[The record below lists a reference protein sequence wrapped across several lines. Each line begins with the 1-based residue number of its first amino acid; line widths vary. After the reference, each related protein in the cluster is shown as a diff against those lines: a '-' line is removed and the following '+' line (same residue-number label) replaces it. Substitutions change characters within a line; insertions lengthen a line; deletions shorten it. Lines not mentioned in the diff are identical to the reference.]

1 MRNYKTSVLLIEDD
15 ANLVFVLTR
24 FLENLS
30 MKVES
35 SYTAKDGLIKALTNK
50 YQILIIDIG
59 LPDSD
64 GFKIIEQIR
73 LIDNTKPIIVI
84 TGDNSQEKEIS
95 SYKAKANIFHPKPIK
110 FDILEA
116 QIKSLTIDRYPNVIV
131 IGDLCIDRLKR
142 IAKIKNKRVKLTHSE
157 YNLLIMLI
165 DSNGE
170 IFTRKQILSN
180 IMNYYRNS
188 SETSVDTLV
197 CRIRKKLGRKVGGD
211 LIKTVY
217 KSGYCINPYL
227 KDQTLRTYL

>member
-1 MRNYKTSVLLIEDD
+1 MRNYKISVLLIEDD
-15 ANLVFVLTR
+15 ASLVFILTR
-24 FLENLS
+24 FLENLN

-35 SYTAKDGLIKALTNK
+35 SYTAKEGLIKALTNK

-84 TGDNSQEKEIS
+84 TGDNSRDKEIY

-116 QIKSLTIDRYPNVIV
+116 QIKSLIEDQYPNIIV
-131 IGDLCIDRLKR
+131 IGDLCIDKIKR
-142 IAKIKNKRVKLTHSE
+142 IVKIKNKGIKLTHSE

-197 CRIRKKLGRKVGGD
+197 CRIRKKLGNKIGGD

-227 KDQTLRTYL
+227 KDQTLRSYQ

>member
-1 MRNYKTSVLLIEDD
+1 MLLIEDD